1 MKKRA
6 LTLLI
11 ALLMVLPMFTACSE
25 NAADTETTAAE
36 TTATVETPSAD
47 EEIVVEE
54 DEPEILP
61 DIPALDFEGRTFT
74 FLTSGIGDTNGEDW
88 ETFDVWVEEL
98 NGDVINDA
106 VMERNL
112 FLNET
117 YNVQIAEYKTSGTT
131 LGEIQTEVKVGTNA
145 FDAAFTH
152 FENGAT
158 LAQSG
163 SLHNL
168 YDIPYINLEQPWWD
182 QRGVKDMNLMGGVF
196 LATGDATIVDN
207 DATWVLM
214 FGKQYVEDL
223 QLESPY
229 DLVRE
234 DRWTYDAFY
243 GMMEQAAVDM
253 NGDGTL
259 KWQDDKFG
267 FITSDY
273 SSRALMY
280 ASGEKLVT

>member
-1 MKKRA
+1 MQKEYPMKKRA

-25 NAADTETTAAE
+25 NAADTTETTAAD

-163 SLHNL
+163 NKVA
-168 YDIPYINLEQPWWD
+168 
-182 QRGVKDMNLMGGVF
+182 RGYTLF
-196 LATGDATIVDN
+196 AALVDN
-207 DATWVLM
+207 ADST
-214 FGKQYVEDL
+214 
-223 QLESPY
+223 
-229 DLVRE
+229 
-234 DRWTYDAFY
+234 T
-243 GMMEQAAVDM
+243 
-253 NGDGTL
+253 TL
-259 KWQDDKFG
+259 WQTCRPLTC
-267 FITSDY
+267 I
-273 SSRALMY
+273 
-280 ASGEKLVT
+280 

>member
-1 MKKRA
+1 MKKQA
-6 LTLLI
+6 LTLLL

-25 NAADTETTAAE
+25 NAADKEETTANE
-36 TTATVETPSAD
+36 TTANVTPSAD
-47 EEIVVEE
+47 EETVAAEE
-54 DEPEILP
+54 EEAEILP

-112 FLNET
+112 FINET
-117 YNVQIAEYKTSGTT
+117 YNVQIAEYKTTGTT
-131 LGEIQTEVKVGTNA
+131 LSEIQTEVKAGSGA
-145 FDAAFTH
+145 FDAAMTH
-152 FENGAT
+152 FENGAN
-158 LAQSG
+158 LAAG
-163 SLHNL
+163 GNLHNL
-168 YDIPYINLEQPWWD
+168 YDMPYINLEQPWWD
-182 QRGVKDMNLMGGVF
+182 QRGVQDMNLMGGVF
-196 LATGDATIVDN
+196 LATGDITIVDN

-214 FGKQYVEDL
+214 FGKQYAEDL
-223 QLESPY
+223 QLENLY

-234 DRWTYDAFY
+234 DRWTYDKFY
-243 GMMEQAAVDM
+243 DMMSQASSDM
-253 NGDGTL
+253 NGDGAL
-259 KWQDDKFG
+259 KWKDDKFG

-280 ASGEKLVT
+280 ASGE